1 MLQSTV
7 NDDAL
12 TSTRLSGNKK
22 SLEPLFARHRRLLH
36 SLAFH
41 ILRSQEE
48 AEEAV
53 RNCLVLAIRNVSEF
67 ERQGAFRSWLVRIL
81 IIEVIEI
88 LRKKKTKPNRATSE
102 ERDIRPVF
110 RDQS

>member
-12 TSTRLSGNKK
+12 TSIGLSGKRK
-22 SLEPLFARHRRLLH
+22 SFDTLFARHRRLLH

-41 ILRSQEE
+41 ILRNHED
-48 AEEAV
+48 AKEAV
-53 RNCLVLAIRNVSEF
+53 QNCLVSIRNVPEF

-81 IIEVIEI
+81 VSEVTEMKVKCP
-88 LRKKKTKPNRATSE
+88 R
-102 ERDIRPVF
+102 IRY
-110 RDQS
+110 